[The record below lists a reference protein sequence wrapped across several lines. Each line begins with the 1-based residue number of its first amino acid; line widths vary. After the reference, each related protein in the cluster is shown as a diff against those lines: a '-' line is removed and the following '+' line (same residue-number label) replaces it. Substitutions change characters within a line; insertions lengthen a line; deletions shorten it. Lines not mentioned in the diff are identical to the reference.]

1 MGQTFNN
8 IRNSSIMIY
17 KLIYIDKDSAIKDLF
32 EKGVLI
38 NTIDLEGNNVTAYA
52 PTTKAVVHIGRIVD
66 TPAIIDNM
74 EVIKPATYLDGWH
87 VDVMTDAIIQFD
99 NEIFPNNP
107 KHVFA

>member
-1 MGQTFNN
+1 MT
-8 IRNSSIMIY
+8 Y
-17 KLIYIDKDSAIKDLF
+17 KLIYTDKDTAIKDLF

-38 NTIDLEGNNVTAYA
+38 NTLDLEGNNVTAYA
-52 PTTKAVVHIGRIVD
+52 PTTIAVVHIGLIVD
-66 TPAIIDNM
+66 KQA
-74 EVIKPATYLDGWH
+74 VISNAQLITPATYLDGYH